1 VPVEVEGRYAPAS
14 QQFLV
19 AGREHDG
26 RDGFWVLSPL
36 LVDGTAPP
44 SALLVVRGWTADPT
58 PPPVPVGPVTETGV
72 LQPGEEGSTTVDADR
87 VVDAVRIPALVNAV
101 DGDLY
106 SAFLVSTGA
115 GAAGLRPV
123 TPPAVE
129 PGWSAGM
136 RNLAYALQWWLF
148 GAFAVFLWWRIC
160 ADARSVDSRV

>member
-1 VPVEVEGRYAPAS
+1 
-14 QQFLV
+14 
-19 AGREHDG
+19 
-26 RDGFWVLSPL
+26 
-36 LVDGTAPP
+36 
-44 SALLVVRGWTADPT
+44 
-58 PPPVPVGPVTETGV
+58 VPVGPVTETGV

-123 TPPAVE
+123 TPPATE
-129 PGWSAGM
+129 PGWSVGM

-160 ADARSVDSRV
+160 ADERSVDSRV